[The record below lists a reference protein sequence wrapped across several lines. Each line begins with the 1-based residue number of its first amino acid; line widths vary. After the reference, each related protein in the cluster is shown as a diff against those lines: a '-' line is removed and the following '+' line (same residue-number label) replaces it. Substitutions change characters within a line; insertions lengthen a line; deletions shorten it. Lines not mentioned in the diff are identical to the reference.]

1 MEKID
6 FTMSGMNFLLFF
18 GIALILQS
26 VCILVLQNPL
36 KKWNHFVVKDF
47 IIFGFSL
54 LMLVG
59 GIVAT
64 VLGIINAVPFMI

>member
-1 MEKID
+1 MKID

-47 IIFGFSL
+47 IIFGFSI

-64 VLGIINAVPFMI
+64 VFGIINAVPVMI

>member
-26 VCILVLQNPL
+26 VCILILQNPL

-64 VLGIINAVPFMI
+64 VFGIINAVPFMI

>member
-1 MEKID
+1 MRID

-18 GIALILQS
+18 GVALVLQS
-26 VCILVLQNPL
+26 VCILVLQNPI

-47 IIFGFSL
+47 LIFGFSL

-64 VLGIINAVPFMI
+64 VFGLINAVPLMI

>member
-1 MEKID
+1 MRID

-18 GIALILQS
+18 GVALVLQS
-26 VCILVLQNPL
+26 VCILVLQNPI
-36 KKWNHFVVKDF
+36 KKWNHFVIKDF

-64 VLGIINAVPFMI
+64 VFGLINAVPLMI

>member
-1 MEKID
+1 MKID

-18 GIALILQS
+18 GVALILQS
-26 VCILVLQNPL
+26 ICILVLQNPL

-59 GIVAT
+59 GIILT
-64 VLGIINAVPFMI
+64 VFGVIKAVPLMI

>member
-59 GIVAT
+59 GIVAI
-64 VLGIINAVPFMI
+64 VFGIINAVPFMI

>member
-64 VLGIINAVPFMI
+64 VFGIINAVPLMI

>member
-36 KKWNHFVVKDF
+36 KKWSHFVVKDF

-59 GIVAT
+59 GIILT
-64 VLGIINAVPFMI
+64 VFGVIKAVPLMI

>member
-1 MEKID
+1 MRIN

-26 VCILVLQNPL
+26 VCILVLQNPI
-36 KKWNHFVVKDF
+36 KKWERFVAKDF

-54 LMLVG
+54 IMLVG

-64 VLGIINAVPFMI
+64 VFGLINAIPYMI

>member
-1 MEKID
+1 MKID

-18 GIALILQS
+18 GIVLILQS

-47 IIFGFSL
+47 IIFGFSI

-64 VLGIINAVPFMI
+64 VFGIINAVPFMI

>member
-1 MEKID
+1 MMKID

-26 VCILVLQNPL
+26 VCIFVLQNPL

-59 GIVAT
+59 GIVST
-64 VLGIINAVPFMI
+64 VFGIINAVPFMI

>member
-1 MEKID
+1 MMKID

-18 GIALILQS
+18 GIALVLQS
-26 VCILVLQNPL
+26 ICILVLQNPI
-36 KKWNHFVVKDF
+36 KKWHRFVAKDF
-47 IIFGFSL
+47 IIFSFSL

-64 VLGIINAVPFMI
+64 IFGIINAVPFMI

>member
-36 KKWNHFVVKDF
+36 KKWNNFVVKDF

-64 VLGIINAVPFMI
+64 VFGIINAVPFMV

>member
-1 MEKID
+1 MMKID

-18 GIALILQS
+18 GIALVLQS
-26 VCILVLQNPL
+26 ICILVLQNPI
-36 KKWNHFVVKDF
+36 KKWHHFVAKDF

-64 VLGIINAVPFMI
+64 VFGIINAVPYMI

>member
-1 MEKID
+1 MKID

-18 GIALILQS
+18 GVALVLQS
-26 VCILVLQNPL
+26 VCILVLQNPI

-64 VLGIINAVPFMI
+64 VFGLINAVPLMI

>member
-1 MEKID
+1 MRID

-18 GIALILQS
+18 GVALVLQS
-26 VCILVLQNPL
+26 VCILVLQNPI

-47 IIFGFSL
+47 IIFGFTL

-64 VLGIINAVPFMI
+64 VFGLINAVPLMI